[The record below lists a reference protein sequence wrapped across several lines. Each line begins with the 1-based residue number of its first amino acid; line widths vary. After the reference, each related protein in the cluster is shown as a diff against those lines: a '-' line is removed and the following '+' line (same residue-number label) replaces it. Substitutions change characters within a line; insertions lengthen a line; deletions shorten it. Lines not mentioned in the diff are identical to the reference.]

1 MMIFKISEKEKNERL
16 DIFLT
21 TKIDRSRAHIQKLI
35 KSGSVL
41 VDGKTCKSNKRLEI
55 GQTIEVPELEETQP
69 PIKKGK
75 APILH
80 VVYEDD
86 DLMVI
91 NKPAGLL
98 VHPSKGH
105 ADEVSLI
112 NSLLERYQSIAEV
125 GDEPERPGIVHRLDK
140 DVSGLMVIA
149 KTQSAFESLKTQF
162 QNRSVKKEYL
172 ALVYGVLTKDHDI
185 IKFKIA
191 RSHARGRMV
200 ARPETQ
206 EGKDAITEY
215 DVLKRFKNHT
225 YANVVI
231 HTGRTHQIRVHFRAI
246 DHPLVG
252 DRLYQKNHM
261 KNIRPIELD
270 RIFLHS
276 HKLRFKLMNGTE
288 KTFEEPLP
296 HELENLLQTLQ
307 I

>member
-1 MMIFKISEKEKNERL
+1 MMIFKISENEKNERL

-41 VDGKTCKSNKRLEI
+41 VDGKTCKSNKHLEI
-55 GQTIEVPELEETQP
+55 GEIIEVPELEKSLP
-69 PIKKGK
+69 LIKKEK
-75 APILH
+75 TPILH
-80 VVYEDD
+80 IVYEDD

-105 ADEVSLI
+105 TNEVSLI
-112 NSLLERYQSIAEV
+112 DSILERDQSIAEV

-162 QNRSVKKEYL
+162 QNRFVKKEYL
-172 ALVYGVLTKDHDI
+172 ALVYGALTKDHDV

-215 DVLKRFKNHT
+215 DVLKRFKKHT
-225 YANVVI
+225 YARVTI

-252 DRLYQKNHM
+252 DRLYQKNKM
-261 KNIRPIELD
+261 KNIRQIELD

-276 HKLRFKLMNGTE
+276 NKLSFKLMNGTK

-296 HELENLLQTLQ
+296 HELENILITLS
-307 I
+307 